1 MAKHIPAIEFSDL
14 HTRLDGLRLRL
25 EPLAKT
31 DTGVGRQAVAH
42 LEFLDELRQAMVA
55 QASHLEVARTNCG
68 GEAFKVL
75 LAQAQADWLDGL
87 RRAIEAGLNSEAGRQ
102 LGLTVADLPLPT
114 EAPLQVGGKAF
125 RELVHQR
132 AVRAREA
139 EELAG
144 ARLRREVLVGLDEV
158 QAWLTRPEVFRAEAD
173 LRLEEE
179 RVARAAREAEDQARE
194 ARLKFRAPPRPFVP
208 TKIGEAAMAER
219 SDRRA
224 AREAEEARRAAE
236 AEAKAKA
243 DLVARLVAE
252 AMKAATLAIL
262 G

>member
-1 MAKHIPAIEFSDL
+1 MRSVPTIEFSDL
-14 HTRLDGLRLRL
+14 HQRLDGLRLRL
-25 EPLAKT
+25 EPLSKT
-31 DTGVGRQAVAH
+31 ATKVGHQAVAD

-68 GEAFKVL
+68 GEAFKIL

-87 RRAIEAGLNSEAGRQ
+87 RQAVEAGLNSETGRQ
-102 LGLTVADLPLPT
+102 LGLTVADLQLPT
-114 EAPLQVGGKAF
+114 EAPVQVGGRAF
-125 RELVHQR
+125 REIVHQR

-158 QAWLTRPEVFRAEAD
+158 QAWLTRPEVFQLEAD
-173 LRLEEE
+173 LRQEEE
-179 RVARAAREAEDQARE
+179 RAARAAREAADRARE
-194 ARLKFRAPPRPFVP
+194 ARLKFRAPPRPFTP
-208 TKIGEAAMAER
+208 TKIGEAALAER

-243 DLVARLVAE
+243 EAVARIVAE
-252 AMKAATLAIL
+252 AMKAATAAIFA
-262 G
+262 